1 MFRLILKY
9 IYFDPK
15 KRFVKRSKQA
25 QFQSPI
31 LHSLK
36 SIIYST
42 LSDQPIEKE
51 KEEVKLTSDL
61 HNRPPY

>member
-31 LHSLK
+31 LHIKKNQSFTAHYQ
-36 SIIYST
+36 IN
-42 LSDQPIEKE
+42 P
-51 KEEVKLTSDL
+51 
-61 HNRPPY
+61 